1 MTQADSVLSTPPTNT
16 SANNPP
22 EVMTHDDELGMAWWN
37 ALSERQRAKWSTIA
51 GNTGR
56 VKDAWEAFKRGSVD
70 QTPPVDPTR
79 RRFLTVAAIG
89 SIAGAGG
96 LAFAAAAPNDVPP
109 APLAKPV
116 STSAPDPIYA
126 VIERHR
132 DLAKICDAAWKVRG
146 KCKDFGTL
154 TEEEKAHVRKLN
166 DAVDE
171 AHLPLEA
178 AAENL
183 INTEPTTHAGIIAAL
198 FYMRIQHRN
207 DGEHMIEGWLE
218 DEDSEQYIDWRD
230 AWFETLIQAVLQ
242 LDEVR
247 S

>member
-1 MTQADSVLSTPPTNT
+1 MAKATCVLSTPPTNT

-22 EVMTHDDELGMAWWN
+22 GVMTRDDELGMAWWN
-37 ALSERQRAKWSTIA
+37 ALSERQRAKWSAIA

-79 RRFLTVAAIG
+79 RRFLAVAAFA
-89 SIAGAGG
+89 SAAGAGS
-96 LAFAAAAPNDVPP
+96 LAAAVAAPNDVPKAVTVP
-109 APLAKPV
+109 QGA
-116 STSAPDPIYA
+116 DPINA
-126 VIERHR
+126 VIKRHM

-154 TEEEKAHVRKLN
+154 TEAEQAHIRKLD

-171 AHLPLEA
+171 ANLPLEA

-183 INTEPTTHAGIIAAL
+183 INTTPTTRAGIIDAL

-207 DGEHMIEGWLE
+207 DGEHMVQGSME
-218 DEDSEQYIDWRD
+218 DEDQDGESYIDWRD
-230 AWFETLIQAVLQ
+230 AWLETLIQAVLQ
-242 LDEVR
+242 LDDAAVQ